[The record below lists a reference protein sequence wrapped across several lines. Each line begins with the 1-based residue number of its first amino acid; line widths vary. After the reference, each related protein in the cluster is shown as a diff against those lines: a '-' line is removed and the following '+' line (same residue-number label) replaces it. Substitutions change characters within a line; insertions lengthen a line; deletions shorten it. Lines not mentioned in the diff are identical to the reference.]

1 MVNTFITE
9 IYGLVSIWSGF
20 YMTRTSVMK
29 ELKIVLCGVCIT
41 SAVVK
46 IVHNL

>member
-1 MVNTFITE
+1 MEWLLYDKDLGYERV
-9 IYGLVSIWSGF
+9 
-20 YMTRTSVMK
+20 
-29 ELKIVLCGVCIT
+29 KIVLCGVCIT